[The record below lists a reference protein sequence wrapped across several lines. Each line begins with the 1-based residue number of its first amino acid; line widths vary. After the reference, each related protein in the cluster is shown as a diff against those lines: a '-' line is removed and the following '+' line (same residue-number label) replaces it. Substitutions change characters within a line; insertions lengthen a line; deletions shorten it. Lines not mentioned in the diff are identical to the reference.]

1 MRRHIAVDVPRQSR
15 PKSPPSRAKTPRSS
29 VEYPTRTVQKL
40 HSPPA
45 CPDELTR
52 LVQVIGTSTDFNPR
66 GGHMLNGLIS
76 ALFVVAGGACAVAG
90 YMVGSWHQ
98 RRVMDADL
106 VGELFGNERSFDLLG
121 DEPPRRR
128 DQRLN

>member
-1 MRRHIAVDVPRQSR
+1 
-15 PKSPPSRAKTPRSS
+15 
-29 VEYPTRTVQKL
+29 
-40 HSPPA
+40 
-45 CPDELTR
+45 
-52 LVQVIGTSTDFNPR
+52 
-66 GGHMLNGLIS
+66 MLNGLVS

-98 RRVMDADL
+98 RRAMDADL
-106 VGELFGNERSFDLLG
+106 VSELFGPERNFDLA

>member
-1 MRRHIAVDVPRQSR
+1 M
-15 PKSPPSRAKTPRSS
+15 
-29 VEYPTRTVQKL
+29 
-40 HSPPA
+40 
-45 CPDELTR
+45 
-52 LVQVIGTSTDFNPR
+52 
-66 GGHMLNGLIS
+66 NGLIS

-98 RRVMDADL
+98 RRAMDADL
-106 VGELFGNERSFDLLG
+106 VSELFGPERSFDLA